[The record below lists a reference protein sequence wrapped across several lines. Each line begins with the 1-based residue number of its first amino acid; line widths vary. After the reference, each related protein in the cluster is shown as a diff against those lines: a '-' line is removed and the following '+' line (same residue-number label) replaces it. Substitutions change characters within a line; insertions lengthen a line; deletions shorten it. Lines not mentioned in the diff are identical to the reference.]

1 MVVNQNTSKEQLDR
15 LAIAEIIL
23 RERTARDFAFWSE
36 MASYYHPE
44 ATVEVSWLKGS
55 GQEFVERT
63 QAAYEASR
71 KRSDGAERINFHE
84 MGAAVV
90 TLNGDRATAE
100 TACTLHSFF
109 PLDGV
114 ACKNTGFVRLMWR
127 AQSLNGRW
135 LIAGLRCVYI
145 RDLITPCNPNQ
156 IPHIDQAELDRYR
169 PSYRFTCHHL
179 ARLGLNPKDDL
190 PGADRPET
198 IVALREAEQAWL
210 LQTPHNSGTQ
220 TPSNP

>member
-1 MVVNQNTSKEQLDR
+1 MEISEQLDR

-23 RERTARDFAFWSE
+23 RERTARDSAYWEE

-44 ATVEVSWLKGS
+44 SEIEVSWFKGS
-55 GQEFVERT
+55 GADFVERSKL
-63 QAAYEASR
+63 QYEASKR
-71 KRSDGAERINFHE
+71 RSDGADRLNFHE
-84 MGAAVV
+84 MGSAVV
-90 TLNGDRATAE
+90 NVRNGRAIAE

-109 PLDGV
+109 PLNGI

-127 AQSLNGRW
+127 AQSLNRRW
-135 LIAGLRCVYI
+135 LIAGLRCAYL

-169 PSYRFTCHHL
+169 ASYRFTSYHL
-179 ARLGLNPKDDL
+179 SRLGLDPKDDL

-198 IVALREAEQAWL
+198 IVALRKAERAWL
-210 LQTPHNSGTQ
+210 EPQLS
-220 TPSNP
+220 

>member
-1 MVVNQNTSKEQLDR
+1 MIEESGTSEQLDR

-23 RERTARDFAFWSE
+23 RERTARDSARWEE

-44 ATVEVSWLKGS
+44 SEIEVSWFRGS
-55 GQEFVERT
+55 GAEFVERT
-63 QAAYEASR
+63 KLQYEATR
-71 KRSDGAERINFHE
+71 RRSDEMDRMNFHE

-90 TLNGDRATAE
+90 TVSNDRAIAE

-127 AQSLNGRW
+127 AQSLDGRW
-135 LIAGLRCVYI
+135 LIAGLRCLYI
-145 RDLITPCNPNQ
+145 RDLITPCNPSQ
-156 IPHIDQAELDRYR
+156 IPKIDQAELDRYR
-169 PSYRFTCHHL
+169 PSYRFTSYHL
-179 ARLGLNPKDDL
+179 SRLGLDPKDDL

-198 IVALREAEQAWL
+198 VLALRRAERAWL
-210 LQTPHNSGTQ
+210 EPPTS
-220 TPSNP
+220 

>member
-1 MVVNQNTSKEQLDR
+1 MNALEQLDR

-23 RERTARDFAFWSE
+23 RERTARDSAFWEE
-36 MASYYHPE
+36 MASYYHPASE
-44 ATVEVSWLKGS
+44 IEVSWFRGS
-55 GQEFVERT
+55 GAEFCERSRL
-63 QAAYEASR
+63 QYEASR
-71 KRSDGAERINFHE
+71 RRTDGMDRINFHE

-90 TLNGDRATAE
+90 TVRNHRAVAE

-127 AQSLNGRW
+127 AQALNGRW

-156 IPHIDQAELDRYR
+156 IPVIDQSELARYR
-169 PSYRFTCHHL
+169 RSYRFTSYHL
-179 ARLGLNPKDDL
+179 SRLGLDPKDDL

-198 IVALREAEQAWL
+198 IVALRHAEQLWL
-210 LQTPHNSGTQ
+210 KQQAT
-220 TPSNP
+220 